1 MSAVIAGLVAMLVLV
16 IATMIG
22 ELRNDNAVAIPPM
35 PTYAPAVMEDHD
47 DYEWSAYYAE
57 AYDEYADE
65 FTALFNSYETKR
77 ARNGAMLIRSTN
89 GGSYRFA
96 RKA

>member
-1 MSAVIAGLVAMLVLV
+1 MNAIIAGLVAMLVLV

-22 ELRNDNAVAIPPM
+22 ELRNDSTPAIPPM
-35 PTYAPAVMEDHD
+35 PAYAPAVMVSEEQ
-47 DYEWSAYYAE
+47 EWDEYHAE

-77 ARNGAMLIRSTN
+77 ARNGAILIRSAN
-89 GGSYRFA
+89 GGSFKFA
-96 RKA
+96 KKG